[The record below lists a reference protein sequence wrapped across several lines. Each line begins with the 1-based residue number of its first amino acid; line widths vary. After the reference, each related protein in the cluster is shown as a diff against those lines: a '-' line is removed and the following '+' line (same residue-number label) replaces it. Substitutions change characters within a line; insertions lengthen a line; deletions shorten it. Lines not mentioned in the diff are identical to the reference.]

1 MIGGRDM
8 KFATLKSDKTF
19 VLRRLGYVLPIC
31 AAALLIFAQ
40 VSSAVAA
47 DSAVKNSGWAASAHR
62 AGSGGSYAS
71 KRQAGKALAP
81 KGTLAERYCQAVGD
95 IATDARFAWQAGQ
108 LKKLAKEL
116 DERRAIL
123 EERIA
128 ELKSWVERR
137 DKFVELGTESLVKI
151 FQSMRPDAASQQ
163 LSSVDEMTAAAII
176 TKLKPR
182 TASSIL
188 NEMDTEKAARLAAT
202 IAGAARYARRQ
213 AAKKGGG
220 T

>member
-1 MIGGRDM
+1 M
-8 KFATLKSDKTF
+8 KYATLKSDTTF
-19 VLRRLGYVLPIC
+19 APRAFGYALPF
-31 AAALLIFAQ
+31 L
-40 VSSAVAA
+40 AVALTLLMPMPPVGA
-47 DSAVKNSGWAASAHR
+47 AEPSAKKSGWAASAHR
-62 AGSGGSYAS
+62 VGYGS
-71 KRQAGKALAP
+71 KRQPGKALAP

-116 DERRAIL
+116 DDRRAIL

-137 DKFVELGTESLVKI
+137 DQFVELGTESLVKI

-188 NEMDTEKAARLAAT
+188 NEMETEKAARLAST
-202 IAGAARYARRQ
+202 IAGVARYARRQ